1 MSAEYADYYEE
12 NHAEKDTITIK
23 EAKKM
28 QLLKKRDGYYLYKAE
43 GFKVLELWK
52 GKEGG
57 KFSYRA
63 GYVSDVDNLDVAIFN
78 AEEEMRTMMEMFKS

>member
-1 MSAEYADYYEE
+1 MSTEYADYYEE
-12 NHAEKDTITIK
+12 NHAEKDSTTIK

-28 QLLKKRDGYYLYKAE
+28 QLLKKRDGYYLYKVE
-43 GFKVLELWK
+43 GLNVLELWK

-63 GYVSDVDNLDVAIFN
+63 GYVADVDGLDVAIFE
-78 AEEEMRTMMEMFKS
+78 AEEEMRTMIREFKS

>member
-1 MSAEYADYYEE
+1 MNAEYADYYEE
-12 NHAEKDTITIK
+12 NHAEKDSTTIK

-28 QLLKKRDGYYLYKAE
+28 KLLKKRDGYYLYKVE

-78 AEEEMRTMMEMFKS
+78 AEEEMRSMMREAIS